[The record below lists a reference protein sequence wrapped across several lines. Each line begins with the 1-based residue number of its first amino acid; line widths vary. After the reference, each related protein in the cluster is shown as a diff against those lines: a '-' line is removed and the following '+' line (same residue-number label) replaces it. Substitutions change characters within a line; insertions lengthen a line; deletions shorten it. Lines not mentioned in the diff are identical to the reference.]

1 MSSEPLIILGDF
13 NIRMDLPH
21 AACLSTT
28 HELGHTL
35 DLIIT
40 LTPDNIIAA
49 CPSIGELFSNHF
61 PVSCQ
66 IRSDRPQANVTH
78 VQFRKM
84 KSIDPNQFSEAIPSS
99 QLNHDPPND
108 LDSLVSCYNEP
119 LRSQLDMYAL
129 VLTRDINV
137 RPLAAWF
144 KEDIRNAKR
153 LRRNAEKKWR
163 ATRLPVDL
171 AAFKKER
178 NRVVNLMNETRRVYY
193 KQFDVNYNQFIEDN
207 SKDQR
212 RLFTAS
218 KSLLNMKKDRSLPHI
233 RFHCLQTIWVSFLLP
248 TLPVSGQS
256 WTESLLSTPEPN
268 LESESGDIVFSHFQC
283 QTTETVRHMITS
295 GKNKSCILDPI
306 PASLSSACLD
316 SLLPIITNIINLFL
330 QTGYFTETWQTAV
343 VYTSFNKPDFDL
355 LFKNF
360 RLISNSRFV
369 FKFTERV
376 VASQIQCHMITKIS
390 FFNCNLLI
398 APISFRR
405 LHC

>member
-1 MSSEPLIILGDF
+1 MTTFTFFTEPFTDYLESLVMSSEPLIILGDF

-40 LTPDNIIAA
+40 LTSDNIIAA

-66 IRSDRPQANVTH
+66 IRSDRPQANVTY

-233 RFHCLQTIWVSFLLP
+233 RFHCLQTIWVSFFIA
-248 TLPVSGQS
+248 
-256 WTESLLSTPEPN
+256 N
-268 LESESGDIVFSHFQC
+268 
-283 QTTETVRHMITS
+283 ITS
-295 GKNKSCILDPI
+295 IRSKLDGIL
-306 PASLSSACLD
+306 
-316 SLLPIITNIINLFL
+316 
-330 QTGYFTETWQTAV
+330 AV
-343 VYTSFNKPDFDL
+343 NARAQPG
-355 LFKNF
+355 
-360 RLISNSRFV
+360 I
-369 FKFTERV
+369 
-376 VASQIQCHMITKIS
+376 
-390 FFNCNLLI
+390 
-398 APISFRR
+398 
-405 LHC
+405 